1 LDIPFKKQAFRV
13 QFDHLG
19 LVVKSL
25 ARGRSTLAE
34 VLSIR
39 AWTTE
44 FRDETNGVLLQFGRD
59 PAGVVFELLEPLD
72 GKSPVYNALATG
84 KGILNHVAYRVVDLA
99 ATTRRMRAAG
109 CAPTSE
115 PRPAVAYGGRNI
127 QFLITPLNMI
137 VELIEAP
144 DHAHEFFRAP
154 LET

>member
-1 LDIPFKKQAFRV
+1 M

-25 ARGRSTLAE
+25 TTGRTTLAE

-39 AWTTE
+39 AWTAE

-59 PAGVVFELLEPLD
+59 PAGVVYELLEPLD

-84 KGILNHVAYRVVDLA
+84 KGILNHVAYRVADLA
-99 ATTRRMRAAG
+99 INAEHMRASG

-115 PRPAVAYGGRNI
+115 PKPAVAYGGHKI
-127 QFLITPLNMI
+127 QFFITPLRMI
-137 VELIEAP
+137 IELIEAP
-144 DHAHEFFRAP
+144 DHAHEFFHKP
-154 LET
+154 LDS